1 MAINPQQ
8 LQGMFQNPAQVR
20 GQRIDEIMRQSQSLA
35 GLGGSMSGLLG
46 QVAGAGGIAG
56 QMLAEGIAGAT
67 GLKTAEDVQ
76 AEKNQAIDQLLSTY
90 QPGNLQSMKS
100 TYQRLKDLGAPSR
113 VMIQIASQI
122 QAQEEVV
129 KGQIKQR
136 KATQGAVDYVRQ
148 SNPELAALV
157 ESGSMDPS
165 EAIKSVQEAKKPIE
179 VGDVLIDVD
188 PDTKRASVVFD
199 ARKRNPQSN
208 YKILTDADKSRLGL
222 SPATQYQQEVRG
234 DGTLGKI
241 ERIAG
246 AEMPQ
251 FGTIPQD
258 HYLKISTGPNG
269 EQKYSMEVIPGSP
282 TADKQ
287 AKELQASKNKIANVG
302 SKTNFVTSAIDDALK
317 LVDDP
322 DNWAA
327 GRAGKTIE
335 VLGSLSGGILSAE
348 TAQDLLVKKV
358 GVIRANIGF
367 DRLQLMREESP
378 TGGALGQVAIQE
390 LYALQNSLDTL
401 DTSVS
406 KPELRKSLVKIKDEY
421 ERRATQVANN
431 YTDDQLLRAGAGHL
445 IAYRTGEFVNGEFV
459 PFPTFDLGSL
469 PQEVQDNWEFMNDDE
484 KKLFGW
490 SPE

>member
-8 LQGMFQNPAQVR
+8 FQGMFQTPAQVR
-20 GQRIDEIMRQSQSLA
+20 GQRIDQIMKQSQQLA

-100 TYQRLKDLGAPSR
+100 TYQQLKALGAPSR

-122 QAQEEVV
+122 QAQEQVV
-129 KGQIKQR
+129 KQQVKER
-136 KATQGAVDYVRQ
+136 RATQGAVSYIKEY
-148 SNPELAALV
+148 NPELAALV
-157 ESGSMDPS
+157 EAGSMDPS
-165 EAIKSVQEAKKPIE
+165 EAIKSVQEARKPIE
-179 VGDVLIDVD
+179 VGDVLVDVD
-188 PDTKRASVVFD
+188 PDTKKASVVFD
-199 ARKRNPQSN
+199 ARKRSPRTT
-208 YKILTDADKSRLGL
+208 YKILTDADKERLGL
-222 SPATQYQQEVRG
+222 SPAIQYQQEIRT
-234 DGTLGKI
+234 DGTTGKI

-258 HYLKISTGPNG
+258 HFLKVSVGPNG
-269 EQKYSMEVIPGSP
+269 EQQYSMDVIPGSP
-282 TADKQ
+282 TAEKQ
-287 AKELQASKNKIANVG
+287 AKELKASQNKIANVG

-335 VLGSLSGGILSAE
+335 VLGSISGGILSAE
-348 TAQDLLVKKV
+348 TAQDLLNKKI

-406 KPELRKSLVKIKDEY
+406 KPELKKSLTKIKEEY

-431 YTDDQLLRAGAGHL
+431 YTDEQLLRAGAGHL

-459 PFPTFDLGSL
+459 PFPTFDLSSL
-469 PQEVQDNWEFMNDDE
+469 PQEVQDNWEFMTDDD